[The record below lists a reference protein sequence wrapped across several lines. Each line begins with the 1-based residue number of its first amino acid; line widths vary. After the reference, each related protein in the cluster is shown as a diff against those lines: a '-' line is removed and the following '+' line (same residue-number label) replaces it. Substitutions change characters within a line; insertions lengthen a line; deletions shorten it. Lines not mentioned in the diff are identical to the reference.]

1 MARSDS
7 VSAWAPHMLSVLRVA
22 SGVLLLQ
29 HGAQKILGFPPGG
42 RTGGIDLSTLAGW
55 SGPIELVG
63 GILIIIGLFTR
74 GTAFILSGFT
84 AVAYWM
90 VHAPQSPYPIN
101 NGGELAALYCFVFLY
116 IFFAGP
122 GAWALDN
129 LRGRRRR

>member
-1 MARSDS
+1 
-7 VSAWAPHMLSVLRVA
+7 MLSVLRVT

-42 RTGGIDLSTLAGW
+42 RTDGIDLSTLAGW